1 MQSGE
6 VTTAYRHGA
15 RPVDDPGVGARQAR
29 RDLIGCCRAA
39 RSLDLN
45 NVRVF
50 ARCLGIKLGEAP
62 RRVFPMADG
71 VDLFHLRGRVC

>member
-39 RSLDLN
+39 RSLNLN
-45 NVRVF
+45 NVKV
-50 ARCLGIKLGEAP
+50 L
-62 RRVFPMADG
+62 
-71 VDLFHLRGRVC
+71 